1 MVTSTGDQGIV
12 SNTAKRLFGPR
23 RLISKVVLLCL
34 LTFGCSG
41 GERKPLNAKP
51 VLPVSGLVHVDGAPL
66 AGVKIIFHAKTS
78 DPSNAT
84 LSMAKTDAEGRFKAW
99 TYQADDGVPPGD
111 YTVTFDDQS
120 KTQPHMRSSPD
131 LFNGKYS
138 DPKKSEFKVKVPES
152 GEPID
157 MGTIELKH

>member
-1 MVTSTGDQGIV
+1 M

-41 GERKPLNAKP
+41 
-51 VLPVSGLVHVDGAPL
+51 GAPL